1 MAPSRVRNLG
11 VLAGLLLVIGVMT
24 GLVSYSVTLYRL
36 FCQATGFGGTTQR
49 VAADDARLSDR
60 IVTVRFSTDVAPD
73 LPWRFEPVRR
83 EVKVHLG
90 EDTLVFFRAENLSDK
105 PLVGH
110 ATYNVTPAK
119 AGRYF
124 DKIQC
129 FCFDEEKLGAG
140 EKVEMPVDFFVSPDL
155 AKDDETGDVDTIT
168 LAYTFFPSRA
178 RRGKAPRPLRAA
190 RNRARPAALRD
201 ALRRL
206 PRPRPQQGWAAPRR
220 RRRAPRG
227 RRRRLSLFG
236 GAARGGHRLVGR
248 EPRQMA
254 RRSPRLPPRRAHADQ
269 GDRRCGP
276 ARHHRLSEEPRAED
290 GRDGAGTARAA
301 RVITP
306 LRG

>member
-178 RRGKAPRPLRAA
+178 PGEGKPLDRFAPPGIERGQQLFATRCAACHDLDRNKAGPLLGGVVGRRAGAVAGYHYS
-190 RNRARPAALRD
+190 AALREAGIAWSAESLDKWLADPRAFLPGARMPIKVTD
-201 ALRRL
+201 AAARRDIIAYL
-206 PRPRPQQGWAAPRR
+206 KSLAPKTGATAPAQP
-220 RRRAPRG
+220 APRG
-227 RRRRLSLFG
+227 
-236 GAARGGHRLVGR
+236 
-248 EPRQMA
+248 
-254 RRSPRLPPRRAHADQ
+254 
-269 GDRRCGP
+269 
-276 ARHHRLSEEPRAED
+276 
-290 GRDGAGTARAA
+290 
-301 RVITP
+301 
-306 LRG
+306 